1 VPARVDCRGTAN
13 DAQLSEQSMVQ
24 HPQITLRYFD
34 ARGRAQPFRY
44 LFAARGIAYSEDL
57 VPLSTGGGAGAA
69 WPAMKEDRSRVGPFH
84 KLPVLHYGERT
95 IAETLVIGAFLHR
108 ALGDQA
114 LLSDDDN
121 LRHAM
126 LVSSLYGDVVTPIAM
141 LLWAEALYAGL
152 DYASFVRGSLARI
165 RGHLGRLETTLAE
178 WGWAASARGRPV
190 MLADCLLWEE
200 LDVAQHVFGTH
211 AGLDQYPTLARLYA
225 ETPGRAAFK
234 KVLAAHTAPVTGR
247 GVAAEA
253 EIIGRL
259 PGLIA
264 A

>member
-1 VPARVDCRGTAN
+1 MA
-13 DAQLSEQSMVQ
+13 Q
-24 HPQITLRYFD
+24 HPPITLRYFD

-44 LFAARGIAYSEDL
+44 LFAARGISYTEDL
-57 VPLSTGGGAGAA
+57 VPLSTSGGAT

-84 KLPVLHYGERT
+84 KLPVLRYGERT

-108 ALGDQA
+108 ALGDLA

-141 LLWAEALYAGL
+141 LLWAEALYPGL
-152 DYASFVRGSLARI
+152 DYARFARQSLARI

-178 WGWAASARGRPV
+178 WGWTVSARTRPV

-200 LDVAQHVFGTH
+200 LDVAQHVFGEN
-211 AGLDQYPTLARLYA
+211 ARLDEFPTLARLYT
-225 ETPGRAAFK
+225 ESPGRAAFK
-234 KVLAAHTAPVTGR
+234 KVLAAHSAPVTGR

-259 PGLIA
+259 PALLA